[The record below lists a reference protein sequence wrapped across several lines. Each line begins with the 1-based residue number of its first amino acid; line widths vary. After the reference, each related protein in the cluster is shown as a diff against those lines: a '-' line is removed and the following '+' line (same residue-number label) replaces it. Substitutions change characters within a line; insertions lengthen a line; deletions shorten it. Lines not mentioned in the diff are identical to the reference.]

1 VSEID
6 TPLMKLGISPHN
18 LQGFILKI
26 PDLMKNMS
34 SSESV
39 GKANLKLGVK
49 QELQNNASQEC
60 NWLVSW

>member
-6 TPLMKLGISPHN
+6 TYLMKLGISPHN
-18 LQGFILKI
+18 LHGFILKI

-39 GKANLKLGVK
+39 GKANPKLGVK
-49 QELQNNASQEC
+49 
-60 NWLVSW
+60 

>member
-6 TPLMKLGISPHN
+6 TYLMKLGISPHN

-39 GKANLKLGVK
+39 GKANPKLGVK
-49 QELQNNASQEC
+49 QELQNNVTG
-60 NWLVSW
+60 WYPGR